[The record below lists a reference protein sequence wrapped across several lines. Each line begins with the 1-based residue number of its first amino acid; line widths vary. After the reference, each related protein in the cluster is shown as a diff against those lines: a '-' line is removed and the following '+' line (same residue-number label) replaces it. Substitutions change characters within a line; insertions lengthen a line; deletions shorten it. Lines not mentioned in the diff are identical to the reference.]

1 MNEIE
6 IKRHSFDLA
15 KNRLKEFSEKTE
27 AELAIDKVKTD
38 GGLFGLG
45 DHKVTGYELNRR
57 LESIQGHLIDVNS
70 TNNRTIKEFK
80 EVYNA
85 LDALDKDYIASIV
98 ASVKAIEK
106 TSNDVRTQQGTLKQ
120 HNEKLASQQNKLH
133 SHQIEIEKNVAN
145 ITKIVTALKTFKEKL
160 DSYKHLTDIDKIWSD
175 CKTIRNEI
183 QVVSD
188 SITALSKKTTNDIAN
203 ANSKNKALVE
213 QVNKDILT
221 LRKEADSYKNFFSDL
236 AEKIE
241 DTAKRLDEQIPTIQ
255 YVLEFVNQMSNITHL
270 SDIDSMWA
278 DVSDAKES
286 INSIKNELHNVNDGI
301 LQMKSHFEQLDAFVA
316 VLKGYIHL
324 QDIDSMWDDLS
335 NIKTEIKEIHK
346 NIINSEEE
354 IQKHQ
359 RELERLNIESVE
371 QKRITDT
378 LSQNQTETKEYA
390 KTNRELITELQEFR
404 GEVDSLEH
412 LVDVDSLW
420 EQGNVL
426 KMELADTNNSVISL
440 QQKTVE
446 IDNEIADKTEKMQY
460 SIASLERKLKYAYF
474 VAGGALGLAVVELL
488 LALTGVI

>member
-15 KNRLKEFSEKTE
+15 KNRLKEFSKKTE
-27 AELAIDKVKTD
+27 AELAIDKVRTD
-38 GGLFGLG
+38 GGFFGLG

-57 LESIQGHLIDVNS
+57 LESIQGHLIDINS
-70 TNNRTIKEFK
+70 TSNRTIKEFK

-106 TSNDVRTQQGTLKQ
+106 TSNDVRTQQATLKQ
-120 HNEKLASQQNKLH
+120 HNEKLARQQNKLD
-133 SHQIEIEKNVAN
+133 SHQIELEKNVAN

-160 DSYKHLTDIDKIWSD
+160 DSYKHLTDVDKIWSD

-213 QVNKDILT
+213 QINKDILT
-221 LRKEADSYKNFFSDL
+221 LRKEADSFENFFSDL
-236 AEKIE
+236 SEKIE

-255 YVLEFVNQMSNITHL
+255 DILEFVNQMSDITHL
-270 SDIDSMWA
+270 NDIDSMWA
-278 DVSDAKES
+278 DVSDAKKS
-286 INSIKNELHNVNDGI
+286 INSIKNELHNVHNGI
-301 LQMKSHFEQLDAFVA
+301 LQMQSQFEQFDVFVA

-346 NIINSEEE
+346 NIIDSEEV

-359 RELERLNIESVE
+359 SDLERLNFESIEH
-371 QKRITDT
+371 KRIIDT
-378 LSQNQTETKEYA
+378 LSQNQIETKEYT

-404 GEVDSLEH
+404 REVESLEH
-412 LVDVDSLW
+412 LVDVDAMW

-426 KMELADTNNSVISL
+426 KTDLADTNNSVISL

-446 IDNEIADKTEKMQY
+446 IDNEIADKTEKMQC
-460 SIASLERKLKYAYF
+460 SVALLERKLKYAYF
-474 VAGGALGLAVVELL
+474 VAGGALGLAVVQLL

>member
-6 IKRHSFDLA
+6 LRRHSFDLA
-15 KNRLKEFSEKTE
+15 KNRLKRFSEKTE
-27 AELAIDKVKTD
+27 AEIAIDKVRTD
-38 GGLFGLG
+38 GGFLGLG

-57 LESIQGHLIDVNS
+57 LESIQSHLIDINL
-70 TNNRTIKEFK
+70 TNNGTIKEFK

-106 TSNDVRTQQGTLKQ
+106 TSNDVRTQQGALKQ
-120 HNEKLASQQNKLH
+120 HNEKIASQQNKLD

-160 DSYKHLTDIDKIWSD
+160 DSYNHLTDIDKIWSD

-188 SITALSKKTTNDIAN
+188 CITALSKKTTNDISN
-203 ANSKNKALVE
+203 ANTKNKALVE
-213 QVNKDILT
+213 QADKDILT
-221 LRKEADSYKNFFSDL
+221 LRKEADSFKNLFSEL
-236 AEKIE
+236 SKKID
-241 DTAKRLDEQIPTIQ
+241 DTAKQLDEQIPTIQ
-255 YVLEFVNQMSNITHL
+255 DVLEFVNQMGNITHL
-270 SDIDSMWA
+270 NHIDSMWA
-278 DVSDAKES
+278 DVSAAKES

-301 LQMKSHFEQLDAFVA
+301 LQMQSHFEQLDAFAA
-316 VLKGYIHL
+316 VLKGYVHL

-335 NIKTEIKEIHK
+335 NIKTEIKKIYK
-346 NIINSEEE
+346 KIIDGEEV
-354 IQKHQ
+354 IQKQ
-359 RELERLNIESVE
+359 QSDLERLNFESIEH
-371 QKRITDT
+371 KRIIDT
-378 LSQNQTETKEYA
+378 LSQNQTETKVYA
-390 KTNRELITELQEFR
+390 KTNRDLITELQEFR

-412 LVDVDSLW
+412 LVDVDFMW

-426 KMELADTNNSVISL
+426 KTDLADTNGSVISL

-460 SIASLERKLKYAYF
+460 LIALLERKLKYAYF
-474 VAGGALGLAVVELL
+474 IAGGALGLAVVELL